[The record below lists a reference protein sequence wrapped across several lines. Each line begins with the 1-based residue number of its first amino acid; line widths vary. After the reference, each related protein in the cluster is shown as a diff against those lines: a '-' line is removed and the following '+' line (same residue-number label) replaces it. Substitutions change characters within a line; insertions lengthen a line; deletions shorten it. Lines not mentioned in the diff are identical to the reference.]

1 DRGTHVNISGA
12 GVLVH
17 APNRANAIRF
27 IEYLTEDSAQAYFA
41 NGNNEYPAVE
51 GVDGSSAVEAMG
63 DFSEDDLNLSQLG
76 VHQAEAVRI
85 FDRVGW
91 P

>member
-1 DRGTHVNISGA
+1 MNISGA

-17 APNRANAIRF
+17 APNRDNAIRF
-27 IEYLTEDSAQAYFA
+27 IEYLTEDAAQRYFA
-41 NGNNEYPAVE
+41 NGNNEYPAVPSVE
-51 GVDGSSAVEAMG
+51 ASSAVEEMG
-63 DFSEDDLNLSQLG
+63 AFKPDNLNVSELG